1 MLKQKIQQEDIT
13 ILNGLQFEHKASK
26 CKKQTL
32 WKKEMR

>member
-32 WKKEMR
+32 